1 MTKQRELITGIVNSS
16 RNHPTAAEIYIEAR
30 QKMPSIAVGTVYRN
44 LKLLTSSGEI
54 RKLSFP
60 GQPERYDRIEHPH
73 GHLHCVTC
81 GGINDF
87 EISPTLR
94 DEILA
99 HAGERVISCDVTIN
113 YICDECAVANENS
126 ANKKLKNYKRRL

>member
-1 MTKQRELITGIVNSS
+1 MTKQRKLIIGIVNSS
-16 RNHPTAAEIYIEAR
+16 RNHPTAAEIYSEAR
-30 QKMPSIAVGTVYRN
+30 RMMPSIAVGTVYRN
-44 LKLLTSSGEI
+44 LKLLTNAGEI

-73 GHLHCVTC
+73 GHLYCVAC

-87 EISPTLR
+87 DISPALR

-99 HAGERVISCDVTIN
+99 HAGERAISCDVTID
-113 YICDECAVANENS
+113 YLCDACAGS
-126 ANKKLKNYKRRL
+126 K